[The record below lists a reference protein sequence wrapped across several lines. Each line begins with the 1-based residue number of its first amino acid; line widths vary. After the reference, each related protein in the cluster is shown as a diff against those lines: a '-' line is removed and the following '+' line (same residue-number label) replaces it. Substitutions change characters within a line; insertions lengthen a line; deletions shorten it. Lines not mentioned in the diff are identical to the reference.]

1 MQDTSTFTFPN
12 MLSGH
17 SSVMEKT
24 DDNGHL
30 QIYSYKSG
38 IEIPSSCKTFRGLVF
53 RDQTPLFRSIGYTA
67 EYTTSAVD
75 TMKWGNDIPILTF
88 YPSYEGTLIRVFYD
102 TLSEKWYTSTHRK
115 LDAFRSRWGSKISF
129 GEIFE
134 KALSNQNISIA
145 SLYETLDKSHVYLF
159 FIRTISET
167 RIVSSPAQTETVVHV
182 GTLLNGEHY
191 TSVTHLTLV
200 KQATPLTFSS
210 TRDGSLENTIN
221 EIHHFVSNVNSD
233 EMQGVIA
240 FYPDG
245 RNFKIINEKYSF
257 LSQIRGNEASVMFRY
272 LQIRSN
278 AAHVQVFYQLY
289 PEHVGKFIMYENSI
303 FKIAKIVHSSYVNRF
318 ILKKHTVVSK
328 EEHRIIRECHGWHI
342 ENRVTNKVTLPIVT
356 SLLGKVELASAVN
369 ALIKRLTRTGTLSI
383 VMKKEETSPDVDVD
397 DVEEDVEE
405 VEMSID

>member
-1 MQDTSTFTFPN
+1 MQDTSTFIFPPI
-12 MLSGH
+12 LSGH

-53 RDQTPLFRSIGYTA
+53 RGETPLFRSIGHTA
-67 EYTTSAVD
+67 EYTMSEAD
-75 TMKWGNDIPILTF
+75 TLKWIQDIPYLTF
-88 YPSYEGTLIRVFYD
+88 YPSYEGSLIRVFYD
-102 TLSEKWYTSTHRK
+102 TSSQKWYTSTHRK

-134 KALSNQNISIA
+134 KALSNQNITIS
-145 SLYETLDKSHVYLF
+145 SLYETLNKDHVYLF
-159 FIRTISET
+159 FIRTIAET
-167 RIVSSPAQTETVVHV
+167 RLVSNAAPTETVVHV
-182 GTLLNGEHY
+182 GTLVNGQHFTVEAH
-191 TSVTHLTLV
+191 TTPV
-200 KQATPLTFSS
+200 KRATPLSFSS
-210 TRDGSLENTIN
+210 TRDGSFENTLK
-221 EIHHFVSNVNSD
+221 EIYEFVTNARSE

-245 RNFKIINEKYSF
+245 HNFKIINETYSF

-278 AAHVQVFYQLY
+278 AAHVQVFYKLY

-303 FKIAKIVHSSYVNRF
+303 FRIAKMIHSSYVSRF

-342 ENRVTNKVTLPIVT
+342 ENRVTNKVTLPVLTAFI
-356 SLLGKVELASAVN
+356 GKPELASAVN

-383 VMKKEETSPDVDVD
+383 VKKTDNIEDADVDTD
-397 DVEEDVEE
+397 MEKTTEDTDMDME
-405 VEMSID
+405 